1 MPLQPRPIALSLRQ
15 TCLYHA
21 YRPRLN
27 ILSSVQPRHR
37 HLSGTAYCH
46 QTAKAAD
53 TAVPLRKQLKEEA
66 KQRKKSAKAA
76 GKGNNE
82 ANPLLDKW
90 ELTVGIEV
98 HAELNT
104 AHKLFSTAR
113 TSANAEPNEHVARF
127 DVALPGAQP
136 AFQKATLVPA
146 LRAALAMNCDIQP
159 RSSWDR
165 KHYFYQDQPNG
176 YQITQY
182 YEPFAR
188 NGSLTLT
195 LEDGIDPNDIV
206 ESKGSAD
213 NSSLTIGIKQI
224 QMEQDTAKTALQ
236 PPSTYLLDFNRV
248 SHPLIEIITLPH
260 IHSPAT
266 AAATVRKIQSLLR
279 SVDSCVAGMEMGGLR
294 ADVNVSVRQ
303 RGSTGE
309 NNEYSGVTGLGT
321 RTEIKNLSS
330 FKAVEDAVAAERDRQ
345 IKLLEAGGVVEGETR
360 GWTIGSTETTR
371 LRSKEGEVDYRY
383 MPDPDLPP
391 VLISNELVEH
401 LRKTLPELPDS
412 TVSRT
417 LNDFG
422 LSMKDAKTL
431 FSLDDGE
438 RLEYCAETIELVQ
451 DKLSTQTADDGQNQ
465 VKVGKLVANWVLHE
479 IGGLLASDGREWS
492 DLTITTEELASLLA
506 NLMSKQI
513 TARVGK
519 QILQQ
524 LYEEDSDDRIS
535 VDARIDEGNLR
546 LRPIS
551 REEYIE
557 LAQSI
562 MDGNPDMVSAVRD
575 KGQKGKTMWFVGQMV
590 RRAEEGTVEA
600 EKAKE
605 IIEELLFP

>member
-1 MPLQPRPIALSLRQ
+1 MPLQPRPITLSLRQ
-15 TCLYHA
+15 TCLYYA
-21 YRPRLN
+21 CRSRLSP
-27 ILSSVQPRHR
+27 LASVQPRHQ
-37 HLSGTAYCH
+37 HFSGSACRFE
-46 QTAKAAD
+46 TAKAAD
-53 TAVPLRKQLKEEA
+53 AAVPLRKQLKEEA
-66 KQRKKSAKAA
+66 KQRKKSAKSA
-76 GKGNNE
+76 KSLGNN
-82 ANPLLDKW
+82 AADPLLDKW

-104 AHKLFSTAR
+104 AHKLFSTAQ
-113 TSANAEPNEHVARF
+113 TSLNAEANEHVARF
-127 DVALPGAQP
+127 DAALPGAQP
-136 AFQKATLVPA
+136 AFQKATLIPA
-146 LRAALAMNCDIQP
+146 LRAALAMDCDIQS

-188 NGSLTLT
+188 SGSLTLT
-195 LEDGIDPNDIV
+195 LEDGIDPNDIS
-206 ESKGSAD
+206 EPGATG
-213 NSSLTIGIKQI
+213 LTIGIKQI

-248 SHPLIEIITLPH
+248 SHPLIEIITLPQ

-266 AAATVRKIQSLLR
+266 AAATVRKIQSLLK
-279 SVDSCVAGMEMGGLR
+279 SVDSCVAGMETGGLR
-294 ADVNVSVRQ
+294 ADVNVSVRK
-303 RGSTGE
+303 RGSTDD
-309 NNEYSGVTGLGT
+309 NNEYSGVKGLGT

-330 FKAVEDAVAAERDRQ
+330 FKAVEDAVTAERDRQ
-345 IKLLEAGGVVEGETR
+345 IKVLEGGGVIEGETR
-360 GWTIGSTETTR
+360 GWTIGSTETIR

-391 VLISNELVEH
+391 VLVSSELVNH

-412 TVSRT
+412 TISRT

-431 FSLDDGE
+431 FSFDDGE
-438 RLEYCAETIELVQ
+438 RLEYCAETIDLVSKKISAQ
-451 DKLSTQTADDGQNQ
+451 GLNDDQNQ
-465 VKVGKLVANWVLHE
+465 AKVGKLVANWVLHE
-479 IGGLLASDGREWS
+479 IGGLLTSDGREWS

-506 NLMSKQI
+506 NLMSKKI

-524 LYEEDSDDRIS
+524 LYDEDPDDRIS

-562 MDGNPDMVSAVRD
+562 MDENPDMVSAVRD

>member
-1 MPLQPRPIALSLRQ
+1 
-15 TCLYHA
+15 
-21 YRPRLN
+21 
-27 ILSSVQPRHR
+27 
-37 HLSGTAYCH
+37 
-46 QTAKAAD
+46 
-53 TAVPLRKQLKEEA
+53 
-66 KQRKKSAKAA
+66 
-76 GKGNNE
+76 
-82 ANPLLDKW
+82 
-90 ELTVGIEV
+90 
-98 HAELNT
+98 
-104 AHKLFSTAR
+104 
-113 TSANAEPNEHVARF
+113 
-127 DVALPGAQP
+127 
-136 AFQKATLVPA
+136 
-146 LRAALAMNCDIQP
+146 
-159 RSSWDR
+159 
-165 KHYFYQDQPNG
+165 
-176 YQITQY
+176 
-182 YEPFAR
+182 
-188 NGSLTLT
+188 
-195 LEDGIDPNDIV
+195 
-206 ESKGSAD
+206 
-213 NSSLTIGIKQI
+213 
-224 QMEQDTAKTALQ
+224 
-236 PPSTYLLDFNRV
+236 
-248 SHPLIEIITLPH
+248 
-260 IHSPAT
+260 
-266 AAATVRKIQSLLR
+266 
-279 SVDSCVAGMEMGGLR
+279 MGGLR

-303 RGSTGE
+303 RGSTGD
-309 NNEYSGVTGLGT
+309 NNEYAGVTGLGT

-345 IKLLEAGGVVEGETR
+345 IELLEAGGVVEGETR

-412 TVSRT
+412 TVLRT
-417 LNDFG
+417 LDDFG

-451 DKLSTQTADDGQNQ
+451 AKLSAQAQDGQGQ
-465 VKVGKLVANWVLHE
+465 DKVGKLVANWVLHE

-492 DLTITTEELASLLA
+492 DLTITPEELASLLA

-562 MDGNPDMVSAVRD
+562 MEENPNMVSAVRD

-605 IIEELLFP
+605 IIEELLLP

>member
-1 MPLQPRPIALSLRQ
+1 MLLQPRLVALSLRQ
-15 TCLYHA
+15 ARLYNSC
-21 YRPRLN
+21 RPRL
-27 ILSSVQPRHR
+27 SQFVGAQPRHQCF
-37 HLSGTAYCH
+37 SKSAYRLDV
-46 QTAKAAD
+46 AKAAD
-53 TAVPLRKQLKEEA
+53 AAVPLRRQLKEEA

-76 GKGNNE
+76 ANSAHGNKRV
-82 ANPLLDKW
+82 NPLLEKW

-113 TSANAEPNEHVARF
+113 TSVNAEPNEHVARF
-127 DVALPGAQP
+127 DAALPGAQP
-136 AFQKATLVPA
+136 AFQKATLIPA

-159 RSSWDR
+159 R
-165 KHYFYQDQPNG
+165 K
-176 YQITQY
+176 
-182 YEPFAR
+182 PFAR

-195 LEDGIDPNDIV
+195 VEDGIDPNDIA
-206 ESKGSAD
+206 EPKGSAQ
-213 NSSLTIGIKQI
+213 NTSLTIGIKQI

-248 SHPLIEIITLPH
+248 SHPLIEIITLPQ

-266 AAATVRKIQSLLR
+266 AAATVRKIQSLLK

-303 RGSTGE
+303 RGSTGD
-309 NNEYSGVTGLGT
+309 NEYSGVTGLGT

-330 FKAVEDAVAAERDRQ
+330 FKAVEDAVTAERDRQ
-345 IKLLEAGGVVEGETR
+345 IKVLEAGGVVEGETR

-391 VLISNELVEH
+391 VLISTDLINH
-401 LRKTLPELPDS
+401 LRETLPELPES
-412 TVSRT
+412 TISRT
-417 LNDFG
+417 LDDFG

-451 DKLSTQTADDGQNQ
+451 QKLPAQDA
-465 VKVGKLVANWVLHE
+465 KVGKLVANWVLHE

-492 DLTITTEELASLLA
+492 DLAITTEELASLLA
-506 NLMSKQI
+506 NLLSKQI

-524 LYEEDSDDRIS
+524 LYEEDAGERMS
-535 VDARIDEGNLR
+535 VDSRIDEGNLR

-551 REEYIE
+551 RDEYIE

-562 MDGNPDMVSAVRD
+562 MDENPDMVSAVRD

>member
-1 MPLQPRPIALSLRQ
+1 MNRS
-15 TCLYHA
+15 A
-21 YRPRLN
+21 YRFE
-27 ILSSVQPRHR
+27 
-37 HLSGTAYCH
+37 
-46 QTAKAAD
+46 TAKAAD
-53 TAVPLRKQLKEEA
+53 AAVPLRKQLKEEA

-76 GKGNNE
+76 KSPGNNT
-82 ANPLLDKW
+82 ADPLLDKW

-104 AHKLFSTAR
+104 AHKLFSTAQ
-113 TSANAEPNEHVARF
+113 TSLNAEPNEHVARF
-127 DVALPGAQP
+127 DAALPGAQP
-136 AFQKATLVPA
+136 AFQKATLIPA
-146 LRAALAMNCDIQP
+146 LRAALAMDCDIQS

-188 NGSLTLT
+188 SGSLTLT
-195 LEDGIDPNDIV
+195 LEDGIDPNDIS
-206 ESKGSAD
+206 EPGATG
-213 NSSLTIGIKQI
+213 LTIGIKQI

-248 SHPLIEIITLPH
+248 SHPLIEIITLPQ

-266 AAATVRKIQSLLR
+266 AAATVRKIQSLLK

-294 ADVNVSVRQ
+294 ADVNVSVRK
-303 RGSTGE
+303 RGSTGD
-309 NNEYSGVTGLGT
+309 NNEYSGIKGLGT

-330 FKAVEDAVAAERDRQ
+330 FKAVEDAVTAERDRQ
-345 IKLLEAGGVVEGETR
+345 IKVLEAGGVIEGETR

-391 VLISNELVEH
+391 VLISSELVNY

-412 TVSRT
+412 TISRT

-431 FSLDDGE
+431 FSFDDGE
-438 RLEYCAETIELVQ
+438 RLEYCAETIDLVSKKISAQ
-451 DKLSTQTADDGQNQ
+451 GLNDDQNQ
-465 VKVGKLVANWVLHE
+465 AKVGKLVANWVLHE
-479 IGGLLASDGREWS
+479 IGGLLTSDGREWS
-492 DLTITTEELASLLA
+492 DLTITTDELASLLA

-524 LYEEDSDDRIS
+524 LYEEDSDDRKA

-562 MDGNPDMVSAVRD
+562 MDENPDMVSAVRD

>member
-1 MPLQPRPIALSLRQ
+1 
-15 TCLYHA
+15 
-21 YRPRLN
+21 
-27 ILSSVQPRHR
+27 
-37 HLSGTAYCH
+37 
-46 QTAKAAD
+46 AKATEA
-53 TAVPLRKQLKEEA
+53 TVPLRKQLKEEA

-76 GKGNNE
+76 GKGSNE
-82 ANPLLDKW
+82 VNTLLDKW

-104 AHKLFSTAR
+104 VHKLFSTAR
-113 TSANAEPNEHVARF
+113 TSVNAEPNEHVARF
-127 DVALPGAQP
+127 DAALPGAQP
-136 AFQKATLVPA
+136 AFQKATLIPA

-195 LEDGIDPNDIV
+195 LEDGIDPNDIL
-206 ESKGSAD
+206 EPKGSAETPT
-213 NSSLTIGIKQI
+213 LTIGIKQI

-248 SHPLIEIITLPH
+248 SHPLIEIITLPQ

-266 AAATVRKIQSLLR
+266 AAATVRKIQSLLKA
-279 SVDSCVAGMEMGGLR
+279 VDSCVAGMEMGGLR

-303 RGSTGE
+303 RGSTGD

-330 FKAVEDAVAAERDRQ
+330 FKAVEDAVTAERDRQ
-345 IKLLEAGGVVEGETR
+345 IKVLEAGGVIEGETR

-391 VLISNELVEH
+391 VLISNELVDH

-412 TVSRT
+412 TVLRT
-417 LNDFG
+417 INDFG
-422 LSMKDAKTL
+422 LSTKDAKTL

-451 DKLSTQTADDGQNQ
+451 TKLSAQGSDDGQNQ
-465 VKVGKLVANWVLHE
+465 AKVGKLVANWVLHE

-506 NLMSKQI
+506 NLSSKQI

-524 LYEEDSDDRIS
+524 LYEEDADERMS

-557 LAQSI
+557 LAQAI
-562 MDGNPDMVSAVRD
+562 MDENPNMVSAVRD

>member
-1 MPLQPRPIALSLRQ
+1 M
-15 TCLYHA
+15 
-21 YRPRLN
+21 
-27 ILSSVQPRHR
+27 
-37 HLSGTAYCH
+37 
-46 QTAKAAD
+46 
-53 TAVPLRKQLKEEA
+53 
-66 KQRKKSAKAA
+66 
-76 GKGNNE
+76 
-82 ANPLLDKW
+82 
-90 ELTVGIEV
+90 
-98 HAELNT
+98 
-104 AHKLFSTAR
+104 
-113 TSANAEPNEHVARF
+113 
-127 DVALPGAQP
+127 
-136 AFQKATLVPA
+136 
-146 LRAALAMNCDIQP
+146 
-159 RSSWDR
+159 
-165 KHYFYQDQPNG
+165 
-176 YQITQY
+176 
-182 YEPFAR
+182 
-188 NGSLTLT
+188 
-195 LEDGIDPNDIV
+195 
-206 ESKGSAD
+206 
-213 NSSLTIGIKQI
+213 TIGIKQI

-248 SHPLIEIITLPH
+248 SHPLIEIITLPQ

-266 AAATVRKIQSLLR
+266 AAATVRKIQSLLK
-279 SVDSCVAGMEMGGLR
+279 SVDSCVAGMETGGLR
-294 ADVNVSVRQ
+294 ADVNVSVRK
-303 RGSTGE
+303 RGSTDD
-309 NNEYSGVTGLGT
+309 NNEYSGVKGLGT

-330 FKAVEDAVAAERDRQ
+330 FKAVEDAVTAERDRQ
-345 IKLLEAGGVVEGETR
+345 IKVLEGGGVIEGETR
-360 GWTIGSTETTR
+360 GWTIGSTETIR

-391 VLISNELVEH
+391 VLVSSELVNH

-412 TVSRT
+412 TISRT

-431 FSLDDGE
+431 FSFDDGE
-438 RLEYCAETIELVQ
+438 RLEYCAETIDLVSKKISAQ
-451 DKLSTQTADDGQNQ
+451 GLNDDQNQ
-465 VKVGKLVANWVLHE
+465 AKVGKLVANWVLHE
-479 IGGLLASDGREWS
+479 IGGLLTSDGREWS

-524 LYEEDSDDRIS
+524 LYDEDPDDRIS

-562 MDGNPDMVSAVRD
+562 MDENPDMVSAVRD

>member
-1 MPLQPRPIALSLRQ
+1 M
-15 TCLYHA
+15 
-21 YRPRLN
+21 
-27 ILSSVQPRHR
+27 
-37 HLSGTAYCH
+37 
-46 QTAKAAD
+46 
-53 TAVPLRKQLKEEA
+53 
-66 KQRKKSAKAA
+66 
-76 GKGNNE
+76 
-82 ANPLLDKW
+82 
-90 ELTVGIEV
+90 
-98 HAELNT
+98 
-104 AHKLFSTAR
+104 
-113 TSANAEPNEHVARF
+113 
-127 DVALPGAQP
+127 
-136 AFQKATLVPA
+136 
-146 LRAALAMNCDIQP
+146 
-159 RSSWDR
+159 
-165 KHYFYQDQPNG
+165 
-176 YQITQY
+176 
-182 YEPFAR
+182 
-188 NGSLTLT
+188 
-195 LEDGIDPNDIV
+195 EDGIDPNDLS
-206 ESKGSAD
+206 EPGATG
-213 NSSLTIGIKQI
+213 LTIGIKQI

-248 SHPLIEIITLPH
+248 SHPLIEIITLPQ

-266 AAATVRKIQSLLR
+266 AAATVRKIQSLLK

-294 ADVNVSVRQ
+294 ADVNVSVRK
-303 RGSTGE
+303 RGSTGD
-309 NNEYSGVTGLGT
+309 NNEYSGVKGLGT

-330 FKAVEDAVAAERDRQ
+330 FKAVEDAVTAERDRQ
-345 IKLLEAGGVVEGETR
+345 IKVLEAGGVIEGETR

-391 VLISNELVEH
+391 VLISSELVNY

-412 TVSRT
+412 TISRT
-417 LNDFG
+417 LKDFG

-431 FSLDDGE
+431 FSFDDGE
-438 RLEYCAETIELVQ
+438 RLEYCADTIDLVSK
-451 DKLSTQTADDGQNQ
+451 KLSAQGLNDDQNQ
-465 VKVGKLVANWVLHE
+465 AKVGKLVANWVLHE
-479 IGGLLASDGREWS
+479 IGGLLTSDGREWS

-524 LYEEDSDDRIS
+524 LYEEDSDERTS

-562 MDGNPDMVSAVRD
+562 MDENPDMVSAVRD
-575 KGQKGKTMWFVGQMV
+575 KGQKGKTMWFVGQIV

>member
-1 MPLQPRPIALSLRQ
+1 MVIRLRNTMVCIEDLGSLYPS
-15 TCLYHA
+15 L
-21 YRPRLN
+21 
-27 ILSSVQPRHR
+27 
-37 HLSGTAYCH
+37 
-46 QTAKAAD
+46 
-53 TAVPLRKQLKEEA
+53 
-66 KQRKKSAKAA
+66 
-76 GKGNNE
+76 
-82 ANPLLDKW
+82 
-90 ELTVGIEV
+90 
-98 HAELNT
+98 
-104 AHKLFSTAR
+104 
-113 TSANAEPNEHVARF
+113 TSA
-127 DVALPGAQP
+127 
-136 AFQKATLVPA
+136 
-146 LRAALAMNCDIQP
+146 
-159 RSSWDR
+159 
-165 KHYFYQDQPNG
+165 
-176 YQITQY
+176 
-182 YEPFAR
+182 EPFAR
-188 NGSLTLT
+188 NGSLILT
-195 LEDGIDPNDIV
+195 LEDGIDPNDIP
-206 ESKGSAD
+206 EPKRSAEKT
-213 NSSLTIGIKQI
+213 SLTIGIKQI

-303 RGSTGE
+303 RGSTGD

-330 FKAVEDAVAAERDRQ
+330 FKAVEDAVTAERDRQ

-412 TVSRT
+412 AVLRSV
-417 LNDFG
+417 NDFG

-451 DKLSTQTADDGQNQ
+451 AKLSAQDDGQDQ
-465 VKVGKLVANWVLHE
+465 AKVGKLVANWVLHE
-479 IGGLLASDGREWS
+479 IGGLLASEGREWS

-562 MDGNPDMVSAVRD
+562 MDENPNMVSAVRD

>member
-1 MPLQPRPIALSLRQ
+1 MPLQPRPIILSLRQ
-15 TCLYHA
+15 TCLYYA
-21 YRPRLN
+21 CRSRLSP
-27 ILSSVQPRHR
+27 LASVQPRHQ
-37 HLSGTAYCH
+37 HFSGSAYSFE
-46 QTAKAAD
+46 TAKAAD
-53 TAVPLRKQLKEEA
+53 AAVPLRKQLKEEA

-76 GKGNNE
+76 KSPGNN
-82 ANPLLDKW
+82 AADPLLDKW

-104 AHKLFSTAR
+104 AHKLFSTAQ
-113 TSANAEPNEHVARF
+113 TSLNAEPNEHVARF
-127 DVALPGAQP
+127 DAALPGAQP
-136 AFQKATLVPA
+136 AFQKATLIPA
-146 LRAALAMNCDIQP
+146 LRAALAMDCDIQS

-195 LEDGIDPNDIV
+195 LEDGIDPNDLS
-206 ESKGSAD
+206 EPGATG
-213 NSSLTIGIKQI
+213 LTIGIKQI
-224 QMEQDTAKTALQ
+224 QIEQDTAKTALQ

-248 SHPLIEIITLPH
+248 SHPLIEIITLPQ

-266 AAATVRKIQSLLR
+266 AAATVRKIQSLLK

-294 ADVNVSVRQ
+294 ADVNVSVRK
-303 RGSTGE
+303 RGSTGD
-309 NNEYSGVTGLGT
+309 NNEYSGVKGLGT

-330 FKAVEDAVAAERDRQ
+330 FKAVEDAVTAERDRQ
-345 IKLLEAGGVVEGETR
+345 IKVLEAGGVIEGETR

-391 VLISNELVEH
+391 VLISSELVNH

-412 TVSRT
+412 TISRT
-417 LNDFG
+417 LKDFG

-431 FSLDDGE
+431 FSFDDGE
-438 RLEYCAETIELVQ
+438 RLEYCADTIDLVSK
-451 DKLSTQTADDGQNQ
+451 KLSAQGLNDDQNQ
-465 VKVGKLVANWVLHE
+465 AKVGKLVANWVLHE
-479 IGGLLASDGREWS
+479 IGGLLTSDGREWS

-524 LYEEDSDDRIS
+524 LYEEDSDERTS

-562 MDGNPDMVSAVRD
+562 MDENPDMVSAVRD
-575 KGQKGKTMWFVGQMV
+575 KGQKGKTMWFVGQIV

>member
-1 MPLQPRPIALSLRQ
+1 MPLQPRPITLSLRQ
-15 TCLYHA
+15 TCLYYA
-21 YRPRLN
+21 CRSRLSP
-27 ILSSVQPRHR
+27 LASVQPRHQ
-37 HLSGTAYCH
+37 HFSGSAYRFE
-46 QTAKAAD
+46 TAKAAD
-53 TAVPLRKQLKEEA
+53 AAVPLRKQLKEEA

-76 GKGNNE
+76 KSPGNN
-82 ANPLLDKW
+82 AADPLLDKW

-104 AHKLFSTAR
+104 AHKLFSTAQ
-113 TSANAEPNEHVARF
+113 TSLNAEPNEHVARF
-127 DVALPGAQP
+127 DAALPGAQP
-136 AFQKATLVPA
+136 AFQKATLIPA
-146 LRAALAMNCDIQP
+146 LRAALAMDCDIQS

-188 NGSLTLT
+188 SGSLTLT
-195 LEDGIDPNDIV
+195 LEDGIDPNDIS
-206 ESKGSAD
+206 EPGATG
-213 NSSLTIGIKQI
+213 LTIGIKQI

-248 SHPLIEIITLPH
+248 SHPLIEIITLPQ

-266 AAATVRKIQSLLR
+266 AAATVRKIQSLLK
-279 SVDSCVAGMEMGGLR
+279 SVDSCVAGMETGGLR
-294 ADVNVSVRQ
+294 ADVNVSVRK
-303 RGSTGE
+303 RGSTGD
-309 NNEYSGVTGLGT
+309 NNEYSGVKGLGT

-330 FKAVEDAVAAERDRQ
+330 FKAVEDAVTAERDRQ
-345 IKLLEAGGVVEGETR
+345 IKVLEAGGVIEGETR

-391 VLISNELVEH
+391 VLVSSELVNH

-412 TVSRT
+412 TISRT

-431 FSLDDGE
+431 FSFDDGE
-438 RLEYCAETIELVQ
+438 RLEYCAETIDLVSKKISAQ
-451 DKLSTQTADDGQNQ
+451 GLNDDQNQ
-465 VKVGKLVANWVLHE
+465 AKVGKLVANWVLHE
-479 IGGLLASDGREWS
+479 IGGLLTSDGREWS

-524 LYEEDSDDRIS
+524 LYDEDSDDRIS

-562 MDGNPDMVSAVRD
+562 MDENPDMVSAVRD